1 MYESGSVAL
10 TSREVALDA
19 RMFVRSNLGWV
30 WEAMKPMLPYIIVLS
45 LASLAVE
52 VYFPIDKHELKN
64 YSESYLLIGIG
75 GSVST
80 QLILSYFW
88 ACFAMSWHRIV
99 LLGARRENLISPL
112 SLPPK
117 SRGFFLAFYFIA
129 LLPFLLGMAGGIVLG
144 VLSYFETIALSLMGG
159 LICFGLIALGV
170 YRALQFSF
178 LLPARSVGVNLT
190 RAGAKKVSKGLLWT
204 LIVASVRA
212 TWRQG
217 LLLFLVIVVVILI
230 TAVVQV
236 ILKIGEKD
244 FVSLAGVFMLGPVLY
259 FQAILVALNVTL
271 LSFLYQWSVQ
281 NRFKAKKKVSSEEAE
296 NSPA

>member
-30 WEAMKPMLPYIIVLS
+30 WEAMKPILPYIIVFS
-45 LASLAVE
+45 LAGLAAE

-64 YSESYLLIGIG
+64 YSKSYLLIGVAGPI
-75 GSVST
+75 SVSF
-80 QLILSYFW
+80 ILSYFW

-99 LLGARRENLISPL
+99 LLGARRENLVSPL
-112 SLPPK
+112 SLPPG

-129 LLPFLLGMAGGIVLG
+129 LLPFLLGMSGGVIFGILAYFKVTALTVTGGLIGLSLIVLG
-144 VLSYFETIALSLMGG
+144 VYK
-159 LICFGLIALGV
+159 
-170 YRALQFSF
+170 ALQFSF

-204 LIVASVRA
+204 FVVASVRA

-230 TAVVQV
+230 AAVVGF

-244 FVSLAGVFMLGPVLY
+244 LESLAGVFMFAPALY
-259 FQAILVALNVTL
+259 FQAVLVALNVTL

-281 NRFKAKKKVSSEEAE
+281 NRFKAKKKISSEAE

>member
-10 TSREVALDA
+10 TSRKAALDA
-19 RMFVRSNLGWV
+19 RMFVRSNIGWV
-30 WEAMKPMLPYIIVLS
+30 WEAMKPILPYIIVFS
-45 LASLAVE
+45 LASFALE
-52 VYFPIDKHELKN
+52 SYFPVDKQQIQN
-64 YSESYLLIGIG
+64 YSKLYLAIGVAGPI
-75 GSVST
+75 SVS
-80 QLILSYFW
+80 LILSYFW

-99 LLGARRENLISPL
+99 LLGARRENLVSPL

-117 SRGFFLAFYFIA
+117 SRGFFLAFYLIA

-144 VLSYFETIALSLMGG
+144 VFSYFNMIALSLIGG

-204 LIVASVRA
+204 FIVASIRA

-217 LLLFLVIVVVILI
+217 LLLVLVLILTI
-230 TAVVQV
+230 LVTALVQF
-236 ILKIGEKD
+236 ILKTSEEQLGLI
-244 FVSLAGVFMLGPVLY
+244 AGALLLVPGLY

-281 NRFKAKKKVSSEEAE
+281 NRFRAKKHVSSDAE

>member
-1 MYESGSVAL
+1 
-10 TSREVALDA
+10 
-19 RMFVRSNLGWV
+19 
-30 WEAMKPMLPYIIVLS
+30 MLPYIIVLS

-64 YSESYLLIGIG
+64 YSKSYLLIGVAGPI
-75 GSVST
+75 SVSF
-80 QLILSYFW
+80 ILSYFW

-99 LLGARRENLISPL
+99 LLGARRENLVSPL

-129 LLPFLLGMAGGIVLG
+129 LLPFLLGMAGGLVFGIF
-144 VLSYFETIALSLMGG
+144 SYFNMIALSLIGG

-204 LIVASVRA
+204 FIVASIRA

-230 TAVVQV
+230 AAVVGF

-244 FVSLAGVFMLGPVLY
+244 LESLAGVFMLGPVLY

-281 NRFKAKKKVSSEEAE
+281 NRFKAKKKVSSEAE

>member
-45 LASLAVE
+45 LAGLAAE

-64 YSESYLLIGIG
+64 YSKSYLLIGG
-75 GSVST
+75 GASVFTSFT
-80 QLILSYFW
+80 LSYFW

-99 LLGARRENLISPL
+99 LLGARRENLVSPL
-112 SLPPK
+112 SLPPG
-117 SRGFFLAFYFIA
+117 SRGFFLAFYLIA
-129 LLPFLLGMAGGIVLG
+129 LLPFLLGMAGGVVLG
-144 VLSYFETIALSLMGG
+144 VFSYFQVTALSLMGG
-159 LICFGLIALGV
+159 LIGLSLIVLGV
-170 YRALQFSF
+170 YKALQFSF

-204 LIVASVRA
+204 FIVASFRA

-217 LLLFLVIVVVILI
+217 LLLVLVIILTI
-230 TAVVQV
+230 LVTALVQF
-236 ILKIGEKD
+236 ILKTSEEQ
-244 FVSLAGVFMLGPVLY
+244 LGLIASALLLVPGLY
-259 FQAILVALNVTL
+259 FEAILVALNVTL

-281 NRFKAKKKVSSEEAE
+281 NRFKAKKKVSSEAE